1 VKRKI
6 RKQLAKRKSQI
17 QNRLDPLSNNSDRGP
32 VLGGGNVHYE
42 IADKVRGVIYGGIG
56 MIDTLGRKLGL
67 PEAIDER
74 LQLFKRHAP
83 YHESDHV
90 LNIAHNLLCGGEC
103 LEDIETRRNDEVYL
117 DAVGAVRI
125 PDPTTAGDF
134 CRRFKTEDVLGL
146 QYAYDK
152 IRLRVWKQQPKAFF
166 EQAIIDADGTMTP
179 TTGQCK
185 DGMDI
190 NYKGEWG
197 YHPLIVSL
205 ANTGEP
211 LRIVNRSGNRPS
223 HEGAHAMIDDAVDLC
238 RLAGFQNFLL
248 RGDTDFTQ
256 TAHLDGWDD
265 DSIDFVFGSDGTPN
279 LKDLAD
285 QLPKDAWKTLVRRQK
300 RPVADKPRA
309 RPDNVKQQVVV
320 ERNYENIVLQGE
332 QVAEFDYQP
341 GKCKRPYRM
350 VVIRK
355 DLSVERGG
363 QWLFDDYRYFFY
375 ITNDNAMSV
384 EEIVFTANDRCD
396 QENLIGQLKSGV
408 PALRSPVDNLTS
420 NWAYMVMASLAWN
433 LKAWAALM
441 LTESGRWRE
450 KHREEKR
457 TVLRMGFKRFL
468 DNFIPMPCQII
479 RSGRRTVF
487 RLLSWNPWLSI
498 FFRLTDMLR
507 C

>member
-1 VKRKI
+1 MKRSI
-6 RKQLAKRKSQI
+6 RKQLAKRKRRI
-17 QNRLDPLSNNSDRGP
+17 KKRLNKLKNNHDRGP
-32 VLGGGNVHYE
+32 VLGAGNVQYE
-42 IADKVRGVIYGGIG
+42 ISDKVRGITYGGIG
-56 MIDTLGRKLGL
+56 MIDALSRKLGL
-67 PEAIDER
+67 PEAIDQR
-74 LQLFKRHAP
+74 LHLFKRHAP

-103 LEDIETRRNDEVYL
+103 LDDIETRRNDEVYL
-117 DAVGAVRI
+117 DALGAVRI

-134 CRRFKTEDVLGL
+134 CRRFGPEDVLAL
-146 QYAYDK
+146 QYAFDK
-152 IRLRVWKQQPKAFF
+152 VRLRVWKQQPDEFF

-179 TTGQCK
+179 TSGQCK
-185 DGMDI
+185 GGMDI

-211 LRIVNRSGNRPS
+211 LRIVNRPGNRPS
-223 HEGAHAMIDDAVDLC
+223 HEGAHPMIDDSIHLC
-238 RLAGFQNFLL
+238 RLAGFRRILL

-256 TAHLDGWDD
+256 TARLDGWDD

-285 QLPKDAWKTLVRRQK
+285 QLPKNAWEKLVRRHK
-300 RPVADKPRA
+300 RPAAGQPRA
-309 RPDNVKQQVVV
+309 RPDNLKQQIVV
-320 ERNYENIVLQGE
+320 ERNYENIVLKGE

-341 GKCKRPYRM
+341 GLCKRPYRM

-355 DLSVERGG
+355 DLAIERGG
-363 QWLFDDYRYFFY
+363 QWLFDKYRYFFY
-375 ITNDNAMSV
+375 ITNDTDMSV
-384 EEIVFTANDRCD
+384 EEVVFTANDRCD

-408 PALRSPVDNLTS
+408 HALRAPLDNLTS

-433 LKAWAALM
+433 LKAWAAL
-441 LTESGRWRE
+441 LLPESGRWKE
-450 KHREEKR
+450 KHREQKR
-457 TVLRMGFKRFL
+457 TVLRMGFKRFI
-468 DNFIPMPCQII
+468 DNFMRMPCQII

-487 RLLSWNPWLSI
+487 RLLSWNPWLAV
-498 FFRLTDMLR
+498 FFRLTDVLR